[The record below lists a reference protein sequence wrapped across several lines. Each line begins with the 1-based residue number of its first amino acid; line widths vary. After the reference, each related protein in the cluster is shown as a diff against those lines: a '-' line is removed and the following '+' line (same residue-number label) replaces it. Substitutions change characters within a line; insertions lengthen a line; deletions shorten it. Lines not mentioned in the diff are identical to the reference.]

1 MIYLYYYKLF
11 ENCFIKSLENSLNV
25 GILFQEKFE
34 TSWRKLI
41 QFIFKHYTDG
51 MDFEKKED
59 IEFVEKYS
67 L

>member
-34 TSWRKLI
+34 TPWRKLI

-59 IEFVEKYS
+59 IKFVEKYS